1 MPYSAQQIISL
12 SCAMAKCPS
21 YLVQGGQFLNMV
33 LSELCTS
40 YELDVAR
47 GSTYFAFNTS
57 VTQNT
62 QTGIPPSSG
71 PYTLPTDWLHADRN
85 DVFYTIQGVKY
96 VMIPQSLAEFNAQ
109 VQQPGLNAYPENYAV
124 DNGPISTG
132 GAPLMYVWPP
142 AGGSYPVSAIY
153 YRQMPDIATPETS
166 ATIPWFPNQT
176 YLIQRLTG
184 QLMLLT
190 GDDRAMA
197 FLGGQDNSGFMG
209 AAALLEKY
217 LKLKDDDQVVK
228 TVTLDRRLF
237 TPNWTKLKNTKTI
250 GWAFTIGWL
259 CASLLPVASQGVNTW
274 LSFMV

>member
-21 YLVQGGQFLNMV
+21 YLTQGGQLLNMV

-153 YRQMPDIATPETS
+153 YRQMPDITTPETS
-166 ATIPWFPNQT
+166 SAVPWFPNQT
-176 YLIQRLTG
+176 YLIRRLTG
-184 QLMLLT
+184 ELMLLT
-190 GDDRAMA
+190 GDDRAMT
-197 FLGGQDNSGFMG
+197 FLGGNSNDGFMG
-209 AAALLEKY
+209 AAALLEHY

-237 TPNWTKLKNTKTI
+237 TPSWTKLKNTKTI
-250 GWAFTIGWL
+250 GW
-259 CASLLPVASQGVNTW
+259 
-274 LSFMV
+274 